1 MCSQIFEIFFASGV
15 KGALTPNQNPAD
27 PMCLSVAL
35 DITMGCAGT
44 AGTIRIPFA
53 VWGKG
58 NRGGGAPAFRQNS
71 LTTCFQRILSIF
83 SCAIPRDTLRG
94 LTLVRAL

>member
-1 MCSQIFEIFFASGV
+1 
-15 KGALTPNQNPAD
+15 
-27 PMCLSVAL
+27 MCLSVAL

-58 NRGGGAPAFRQNS
+58 NRGGGAPSYDAAFRQNS

-94 LTLVRAL
+94 LTLVRALQRSYSPRSEHRK